1 MKALSCHSPH
11 VCGPGTSHQWKQ
23 SSIVLCWHACDFL
36 VPPPPSA
43 PQLVHASLFS
53 DPATSNYFFGT
64 SATSVS
70 NLFSVRNWFS
80 VTRKRWNWFLILFM
94 SFYRLASKICHKEKK
109 SSTLYFEG
117 LVHNVINNSYFLWPY
132 CVPGIALSTLQ
143 VIKCCYFYFMQ
154 EGTKAQRGWV
164 CCLGHTAL
172 EYRKSEPEPTLGY
185 GY

>member
-11 VCGPGTSHQWKQ
+11 VYGTGTSHQWKQ
-23 SSIVLCWHACDFL
+23 TEFNRVVLTCLWLSGPLH
-36 VPPPPSA
+36 PSA
-43 PQLVHASLFS
+43 PQLVPASLFS

-70 NLFSVRNWFS
+70 NLFSVQTWFS

-94 SFYRLASKICHKEKK
+94 SFYRMASKICHKGKK

-117 LVHNVINNSYFLWPY
+117 LVHNVMNNSYFLWPY

-143 VIKCCYFYFMQ
+143 VIKYCYFYFMQ
-154 EGTKAQRGWV
+154 EATKAQRAWV
-164 CCLGHTAL
+164 CCLRHTTF
-172 EYRKSEPEPTLGY
+172 EYRKSEPEPTL
-185 GY
+185 